1 MVKQTIFVS
10 LGEQF
15 FNETTPIFVNR
26 VAESFRLG
34 IHSHDFYEICYVGEG
49 AGFHFIGGQC
59 FPVRKGDVTFI
70 PIGVPHVFRPESS
83 TNKSKLIVYNCLF
96 TEEAVTHMRTIMAA
110 DPSSW
115 LLAEA
120 KGNQWLRHREERD
133 EFERIFTFLYEAF
146 VAKKP
151 GWQLVLY
158 GGVLQLN
165 GLLFKKASQEP
176 EGLLPT
182 QLSDNEPVDQVV
194 ALMES
199 DFSSPLTAASVAST
213 VGVSERHL
221 SRLVRK
227 RTGMTF
233 LELLQHLRIRE
244 ACFLLRETS
253 FKVSDIASRAGYQD
267 IKFFNRLFKNKMG
280 ITPRQYR
287 EPYKINKA
295 SIEPPAT
302 VKITV

>member
-1 MVKQTIFVS
+1 MVKQAVFVS
-10 LGEQF
+10 RGDQF
-15 FNETTPIFVNR
+15 FNGTFPIYVNR
-26 VAESFRLG
+26 VEESFRLG
-34 IHSHDFYEICYVGEG
+34 VHSHDFYEICYVGEG
-49 AGFHFIGGQC
+49 TGFHFIGGQC

-70 PIGVPHVFRPESS
+70 PVGVPHVFRPESS
-83 TNKSKLIVYNCLF
+83 ANKSKLIVYNCVF
-96 TEEAVTHMRTIMAA
+96 AEEAVTNMRSILAV

-120 KGNQWLRHREERD
+120 HGNQWLRYREERD

-146 VAKKP
+146 VTKRP

-158 GGVLQLN
+158 GGLLQLN
-165 GLLFKKASQEP
+165 GLLFPKANTVP
-176 EGLLPT
+176 EGLLPAH
-182 QLSDNEPVDQVV
+182 LSDNDPFDQVV

-199 DFSSPLTAASVAST
+199 DFSSPLTATIVAAS

-227 RTGMTF
+227 RTGMSF
-233 LELLQHLRIRE
+233 LALLQHLRIRE

-267 IKFFNRLFKNKMG
+267 MKFFNRLFKKKMG

-287 EPYKINKA
+287 APYQSNQTKSNPE
-295 SIEPPAT
+295 SPT
-302 VKITV
+302 LF